1 MFGDDS
7 KNKLPP
13 YGKSSSEFRENL
25 ITLKNSSTQIISVF
39 FYTFAL
45 HRSMQC
51 NEMVSRRNVSDSKI
65 GICQHKH
72 RNDVQRKM
80 RRKRFTWYTYISTIE
95 RNGGVDGKSC
105 DYWKVSVTDCK
116 AFTWKRIVHDD
127 LSHDWSVRIVDVWS
141 SKILFD
147 KCKLTSKVTNMHNIF
162 KNNSS

>member
-25 ITLKNSSTQIISVF
+25 ITFKNSSTQIISVF
-39 FYTFAL
+39 FSTFAL

-116 AFTWKRIVHDD
+116 AFTWKRMVNDK
-127 LSHDWSVRIVDVWS
+127 LSHDWWE
-141 SKILFD
+141 L
-147 KCKLTSKVTNMHNIF
+147 LT
-162 KNNSS
+162 

>member
-25 ITLKNSSTQIISVF
+25 ITFKNSSTQIISVF
-39 FYTFAL
+39 STFAL

-95 RNGGVDGKSC
+95 RNGGVGGKSC

-127 LSHDWSVRIVDVWS
+127 LSHDWWELLTLCS
-141 SKILFD
+141 SKILFEYANSRA
-147 KCKLTSKVTNMHNIF
+147 KLKIFITFSKTRVR
-162 KNNSS
+162 K